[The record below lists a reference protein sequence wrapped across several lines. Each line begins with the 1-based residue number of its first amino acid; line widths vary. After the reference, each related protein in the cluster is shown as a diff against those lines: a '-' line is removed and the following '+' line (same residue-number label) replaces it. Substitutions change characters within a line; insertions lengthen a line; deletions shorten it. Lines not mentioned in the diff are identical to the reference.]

1 MRGVVKKLKM
11 NTQTIL
17 WGVFILLLIFSASL
31 LYSQQKKNDD
41 GMKMKVEGLVGS
53 SLFKIWSN
61 YNSILENETDKLTI
75 EHIND
80 IYVKLSVIEAYSDI
94 VGRAVNTQLLTPISV
109 DMKVITESIQKS
121 YEKNKEFTV
130 LDQTKYATLTKE
142 ITKLIP
148 LINKVYYVPE
158 TIEGAKVTL
167 QVNNKEELIEFR
179 DKLNTYVSNIDK

>member
-1 MRGVVKKLKM
+1 MKKLKK

-17 WGVFILLLIFSASL
+17 LGLFILLLILSASL
-31 LYSQQKKNDD
+31 LYSHQKKIDD

-75 EHIND
+75 EHINN

-94 VGRAVNTQLLTPISV
+94 VGRSVNSQLLTPISV
-109 DMKVITESIQKS
+109 DMKAITESIQKS
-121 YEKNKEFTV
+121 YEENKKFTE
-130 LDQTKYATLTKE
+130 LDQTKYATLTNE

-148 LINKVYYVPE
+148 LIYKVYYVPE

-167 QVNNKEELIEFR
+167 QVNKKEELVAFR
-179 DKLNTYVSNIDK
+179 DKLNTYVANMNK